1 MPRTRRSSSALLLS
15 TSALAAALVLPACTL
30 HGSGTQAKEVRELQP
45 FDRVDLGGAFELRVH
60 VDPKVEQKVELSADD
75 NILEGIGTQVSGTEL
90 EITMEQW
97 KVRPKQPMLIE
108 IWVPALAEI
117 DASGAA
123 DIQVEGLHGER
134 FELDVSGAAKAV
146 LDGSVDQFIL
156 DSSGASEVEARALE
170 AKTVKLELS
179 GAGEAEVFASEE
191 LDVDLSGAAK
201 VRYWG
206 EPESVSEDVSGAG
219 SIEPGS

>member
-1 MPRTRRSSSALLLS
+1 MSRPHRSSLALILPTL
-15 TSALAAALVLPACTL
+15 ALATALAGCTL
-30 HGSGTQAKEVRELQP
+30 HGSGTQASEVRELQP

-60 VDPKVEQKVELSADD
+60 VDPEVEQKVELSADD

-90 EITMEQW
+90 EITMEEW
-97 KVRPKQPMLIE
+97 KVRPKQPMLVE
-108 IWVPALAEI
+108 IWVPSLAEI

-146 LDGSVDQFIL
+146 LDGRVESFEL

-170 AKTVKLELS
+170 AKRVRLELS
-179 GAGEAEVFASEE
+179 GAGKAEVFASEE
-191 LDVDLSGAAK
+191 LDVDLSGAAQ

-206 EPESVSEDVSGAG
+206 EPESVREDVSGAG
-219 SIEPGS
+219 KVEPGS